1 MTTFK
6 LGKVEFVQQSQG
18 FASAI
23 KVQVSSLTSDEC
35 GAIPWDEFQVLSS
48 NISCTEVTVSHAYA
62 HFFFMFRGRHAF
74 LM

>member
-18 FASAI
+18 FSSAV
-23 KVQVSSLTSDEC
+23 KVQVSSLTCDEC

-48 NISCTEVTVSHAYA
+48 HV
-62 HFFFMFRGRHAF
+62 F
-74 LM
+74 LL